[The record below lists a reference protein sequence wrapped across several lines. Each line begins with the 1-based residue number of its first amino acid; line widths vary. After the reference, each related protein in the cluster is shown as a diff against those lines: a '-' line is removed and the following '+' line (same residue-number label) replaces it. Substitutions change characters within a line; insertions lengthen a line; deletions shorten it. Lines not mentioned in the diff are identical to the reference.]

1 MNHPENIVIEGALN
15 FRDIGGYRIDGTA
28 VVRKGVLFRS
38 GDLWELTAADK
49 VKLSEIGLRT
59 VIDMR
64 TPNEIRSKPDRR
76 FSGKIN
82 TVEIPFIPS
91 WGDPGLIKR
100 FSLLLKKRGEN
111 ETFIRDFYKQIVF
124 EHKLQMKRIF
134 EIISDEN
141 NLPALIH
148 CTAGKDRTGIVVA
161 LIHLLCGVSEKDVL
175 HDYLLTNTFLKFG
188 IKKLFRE
195 FWLLSLFHIS
205 MEKIQPLLE
214 ARADYLKDVLALMHK
229 EYGGA
234 AEYLAAGCGVDPDM
248 LKRLKMHLRK
258 NRSTD

>member
-1 MNHPENIVIEGALN
+1 MDHPENSTIEGALN

-28 VVRKGVLFRS
+28 CVRKGVLYRS

-49 VKLSEIGLRT
+49 VKLSDIGLRT
-59 VIDMR
+59 LVDMR
-64 TPNEIRSKPDRR
+64 TPNEIRSKPDRH
-76 FSGKIN
+76 FSEEIKK
-82 TVEIPFIPS
+82 VQIPFIPS

-124 EHKLQMKRIF
+124 KHRKQMKRIF

-195 FWLLSLFHIS
+195 FRLLSLFNIS
-205 MEKIQPLLE
+205 MDTIQPLLE
-214 ARADYLKDVLALMHK
+214 ARADYLQEVLALMNK
-229 EYGGA
+229 EYGSA
-234 AEYLAAGCGVDPDM
+234 AEYLTTGCGVDPGI
-248 LKRLKMHLRK
+248 LKRLKMHLTK
-258 NRSTD
+258 NGSND